1 MTSTELTA
9 TVEPVILL
17 PENIESNNS
26 DALTLSAIFADALR
40 AKKNQKAT
48 AYKKKNKDNHHKTPN
63 RMANGKSSLMG
74 KS

>member
-40 AKKNQKAT
+40 AKKKS
-48 AYKKKNKDNHHKTPN
+48 KNN
-63 RMANGKSSLMG
+63 SL
-74 KS
+74 STTE